1 MNVHIS
7 HVISDEWLAQ
17 IRAGLDPDIVITTG
31 KTPPDPAQYEILVRG
46 SPSREEIEASPNLR
60 AVIIPW
66 AGVPPETAELLRD
79 YPHITLHNL
88 HHNDA
93 PTAEMAIALLM
104 AATRFLIPIDR
115 SFRRFD
121 WTLRYEPLPAQILDG
136 KTALILG
143 FGAIG
148 QRVGRVCE
156 ALGMNVLATRRHPQA
171 ALRYDLQ
178 AEVHPPEAL
187 SNLLPRANVL
197 IITLPLTPETRGL
210 IRAAEL
216 ARLPDNAIFVNVG
229 RGEIVDEAALY
240 EALKSGKLAAAG
252 LDVWWNYPETKEAR
266 QHTPPS
272 AHPFHE
278 LDNVVMTPHL
288 AGAWGTP
295 DSEAR
300 RIAALVAM
308 LNAATRGEPLPN
320 RVDLDMGY

>member
-1 MNVHIS
+1 MHVHIS
-7 HVISDEWLAQ
+7 HVISEEWLDQ
-17 IRAGLDPDIVITTG
+17 IRSGLDPNIVITTG
-31 KTPPDPAQYEILVRG
+31 KTPPDPAAYEILVKG
-46 SPSREEIEASPNLR
+46 TPTREDIEASPNLR

-66 AGVPPETAELLRD
+66 AGVPPETVELLREH
-79 YPHITLHNL
+79 PAITLHNL

-156 ALGMNVLATRRHPQA
+156 ALGMKVLATRRHPNA
-171 ALRYDLQ
+171 GLRYDLR
-178 AEVHPPEAL
+178 AEVYPSQAL
-187 SNLLPRANVL
+187 PDLLPRANVL
-197 IITLPLTPETRGL
+197 IITLPLTPHTRGL
-210 IRAAEL
+210 IGAEEL

-240 EALKSGKLAAAG
+240 DALKTGKLAAAG

-266 QHTPPS
+266 KHTPPS
-272 AHPFHE
+272 AYPFHE

-300 RIAALVAM
+300 RIEALVNM
-308 LNAATRGEPLPN
+308 LNAAARGEQPPN
-320 RVDLDMGY
+320 RVDLEQGY